1 MNYITLTSI
10 TTNNEI
16 IVNVEMIGHFYT
28 NTEIIRGKETAFTTI
43 CLLTN
48 NNGGMKVKEST
59 YKILEL
65 IKQTNKN

>member
-1 MNYITLTSI
+1 MNYITLTSMI
-10 TTNNEI
+10 TNNEI
-16 IVNVEMIGHFYT
+16 IVNVEMIGHFYS
-28 NTEIIRGKETAFTTI
+28 NTEIIGGREKSFTNI

-65 IKQTNKN
+65 IKQTNK

>member
-1 MNYITLTSI
+1 
-10 TTNNEI
+10 
-16 IVNVEMIGHFYT
+16 MIGHFYS
-28 NTEIIRGKETAFTTI
+28 NTEIIGGKEKSFTNI

-65 IKQTNKN
+65 IKQTNK

>member
-1 MNYITLTSI
+1 
-10 TTNNEI
+10 
-16 IVNVEMIGHFYT
+16 MIGHFYT

-65 IKQTNKN
+65 IKNKETILTNK